1 MNNMLVKKTSSASE
15 IIYWLFGSGH
25 SWTQI
30 LLPEYPQFLIL
41 KFPYLKCQVEINST
55 TTLEEFISM
64 FHLNCYYSLCRKLEF
79 LQSSTEKNET
89 YLLKIKQCESEV
101 EMAQNKTVFN
111 KSI

>member
-1 MNNMLVKKTSSASE
+1 MNNMLVKKTSSTSE

-30 LLPEYPQFLIL
+30 LLPEYPQVLVL

-64 FHLNCYYSLCRKLEF
+64 FHLNCYYSLSRKLEI
-79 LQSSTEKNET
+79 LQYSAEQNET
-89 YLLKIKQCESEV
+89 CLFKIKKCESEV
-101 EMAQNKTVFN
+101 EMARNKTLFK
-111 KSI
+111 KSV